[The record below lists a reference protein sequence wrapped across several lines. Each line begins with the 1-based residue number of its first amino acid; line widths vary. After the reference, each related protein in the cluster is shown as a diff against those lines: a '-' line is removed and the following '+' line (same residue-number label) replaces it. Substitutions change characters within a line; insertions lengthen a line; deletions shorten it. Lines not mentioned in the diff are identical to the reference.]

1 MSSSTHY
8 RATYGGQPCDAHTN
22 DGNRFTVILDKD
34 PGHGSM
40 IFHRIGRTMLGNLV
54 ELPGDDTDPVI
65 ALLTL
70 IDLIA
75 DGRID
80 GTTWTVA
87 TKVAELTART
97 AA

>member
-1 MSSSTHY
+1 MSTTTDY
-8 RATYGGQPCDAHTN
+8 RATYGGQPCDAFTT
-22 DGNRFTVILDKD
+22 DGQRFTVILDQD

-40 IFHRIGRTMLGNLV
+40 IFHRIGRTMLDNLV
-54 ELPGDDTDPVI
+54 ELPSDDTDPVI
-65 ALLTL
+65 TLLTL

-80 GTTWTVA
+80 GAAETVA
-87 TKVAELTART
+87 AKVAELTART